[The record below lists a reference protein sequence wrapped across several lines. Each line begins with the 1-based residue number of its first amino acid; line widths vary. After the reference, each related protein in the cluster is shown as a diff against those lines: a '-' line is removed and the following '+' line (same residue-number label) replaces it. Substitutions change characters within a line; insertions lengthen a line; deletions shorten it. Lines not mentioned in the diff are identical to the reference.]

1 MMDQYVLPDGS
12 PRKLPGGFAN
22 WEKWELNQPIQEE
35 ILNPFPCENLT
46 VNHLQKILREYSIDS
61 VIQESTTK
69 DGILG
74 DRTVECSNRSGASF
88 EVAID
93 DFDDCRYLNVS
104 YELVIGK
111 GWARKMDLETFEDL
125 LVRIGHIDDYRI
137 VLSGA
142 DNAPDFKASFMDGF
156 ELPEHIETSEI
167 IERIIKMHDGIIT
180 LINKVIDELLG
191 GSTEG

>member
-1 MMDQYVLPDGS
+1 MVLIYFIEHCSKHDGS
-12 PRKLPGGFAN
+12 VHTPQWITKKLSGSLAN

-46 VNHLQKILREYSIDS
+46 VNHLQKILREYAIDS

-69 DGILG
+69 DGIVW
-74 DRTVECSNRSGASF
+74 DRTVKCSNRSEALF

-93 DFDDCRYLNVS
+93 DFDDCRFLNVS
-104 YELVIGK
+104 YELVLGE

-137 VLSGA
+137 GLSGA
-142 DNAPDFKASFMDGF
+142 DDAPDFKASFMDGF
-156 ELPEHIETSEI
+156 
-167 IERIIKMHDGIIT
+167 DA
-180 LINKVIDELLG
+180 
-191 GSTEG
+191 